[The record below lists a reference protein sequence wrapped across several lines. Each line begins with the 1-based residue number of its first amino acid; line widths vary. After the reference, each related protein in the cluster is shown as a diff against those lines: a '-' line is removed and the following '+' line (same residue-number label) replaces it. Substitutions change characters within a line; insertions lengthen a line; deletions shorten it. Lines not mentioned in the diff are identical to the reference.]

1 VKYFDWSEPK
11 NAKLK
16 EDRGIGFEDVLAA
29 IDEGNLLDDLR
40 SRVRIHQRQL
50 IIKHDNYV
58 FVVPYVEDDEKI
70 FLKTIYPSR
79 KFTRKYLKEGGQK

>member
-1 VKYFDWSEPK
+1 VKYFDWSESK

-50 IIKHDNYV
+50 IIKHGNYV

-79 KFTRKYLKEGGQK
+79 KFTRHYLKGGGQK